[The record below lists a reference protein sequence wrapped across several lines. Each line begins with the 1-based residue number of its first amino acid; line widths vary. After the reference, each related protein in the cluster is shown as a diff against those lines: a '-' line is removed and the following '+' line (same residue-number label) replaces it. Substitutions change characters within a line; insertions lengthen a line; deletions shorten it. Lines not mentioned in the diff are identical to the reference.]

1 MGKTDKADM
10 ATEKIVRNLNLLIA
24 ADKLTGYALTVR
36 APGEQEAMYGSG
48 SIKRGDDEMLV
59 WAAKFIAAIVKR
71 SGRHPDKVAAEVA
84 KVVEVDLKAQW
95 KHECEIAR
103 TFGYPPP
110 PPPFYDY
117 DPPEEW

>member
-10 ATEKIVRNLNLLIA
+10 ATEKIVHNLNLLIA
-24 ADKLTGYALTVR
+24 ADKLTGYALTVQ
-36 APGEQEAMYGSG
+36 APGEQEAMYGAG
-48 SIKRGDDEMLV
+48 STKRGDEERLV
-59 WAAKFIAAIVKR
+59 WAAKFIAAVAKN
-71 SGRHPDKVAAEVA
+71 SGRHPEEVATEAGKVA
-84 KVVEVDLKAQW
+84 KVDMKKRW
-95 KHECEIAR
+95 KRECEIAR